1 MTNSSV
7 EPFNWARM
15 DAAAVRR
22 KAHADWEKQAR
33 ASVPISE
40 RIGSSVPYWLILVFG
55 GIVVLSASHT
65 ITILSILSA
74 WDGRLIGSA
83 GVISIEF
90 GTLYASFRKKQLEL
104 RGIAKKHMGSIIG
117 FSRLVFFTALF
128 INVAGSVIEAT
139 KQTSISTLSAG
150 EAWQQFSR
158 LPLATQAAVIVSI
171 MIGFFIPKG
180 LEIAGEG
187 MAALFLEREA
197 SGDWLERQW
206 ARVKQQVEYEAIRD
220 TAVRLGAKPNDAARF
235 AWSLVKDDRRPS
247 ASVLPKADEL
257 PDKADKPDGRSD
269 GQPDANPAPKPL
281 PAGEP
286 PPRPSAAPRATGG
299 MADAKQYLRTH
310 PEEVMGNPRPTWL
323 AENVDAPK
331 LSKQRWSEA
340 IKAVREELQV
350 VEAVA
355 PEIVSSNGNGA
366 HHATQE

>member
-1 MTNSSV
+1 MTNSNV
-7 EPFNWARM
+7 EPFIWARM
-15 DAAAVRR
+15 DVAAVRQQSR
-22 KAHADWEKQAR
+22 IAWEKQAR

-220 TAVRLGAKPNDAARF
+220 TAVRLGAKPGDAARF
-235 AWSLVKDDRRPS
+235 AWNLVKDDRRPS
-247 ASVLPKADEL
+247 ASVLSETSAL
-257 PDKADKPDGRSD
+257 PDKADSRTDDRTPPPDE
-269 GQPDANPAPKPL
+269 NPAR
-281 PAGEP
+281 PAL
-286 PPRPSAAPRATGG
+286 AAPARPVPQRTAGSG
-299 MADAKQYLRTH
+299 LADAKAYLRAH
-310 PEEVMGNPRPTWL
+310 PEEVMGVPRPSWL
-323 AENVDAPK
+323 AENVAAPS
-331 LSKQRWSEA
+331 LRKQRWSEA
-340 IKAVREELQV
+340 IKAMRDEMQV
-350 VEAVA
+350 AEAVA
-355 PEIVSSNGNGA
+355 PEAVSSNGNGA
-366 HHATQE
+366 HHEE